1 MSLEPSGHMSAL
13 LYTLSQ
19 HLGVPECQSVRTG
32 LAVGFVYLYFFFFF
46 FFLSSEVTTE
56 LPRLGA
62 RGSEG
67 RGLRGKSLGIRE
79 RFKKE
84 LRWEGLRQEDL
95 KREGIG

>member
-1 MSLEPSGHMSAL
+1 M
-13 LYTLSQ
+13 
-19 HLGVPECQSVRTG
+19 
-32 LAVGFVYLYFFFFF
+32 
-46 FFLSSEVTTE
+46 TTE

-95 KREGIG
+95 KREGMG